1 MAAAQLAIP
10 LPCTGS
16 LCHARLLT
24 LTVPVDTCTRLKCT
38 CRWIRNTTSDTRKTD
53 TYSVDFGGCS
63 PAHLVADTVMAATGS
78 KDGCVK
84 VWNVGVRYRQNED
97 PKCTLTL
104 PAPDQ
109 KPVSL
114 VALSRGKSP
123 QFLATFSSSAGL
135 IFWQLPTG
143 NRLQTIAME
152 DTMQV
157 CVCERERVCVCARL
171 RERASVQC
179 TS

>member
-1 MAAAQLAIP
+1 M
-10 LPCTGS
+10 
-16 LCHARLLT
+16 
-24 LTVPVDTCTRLKCT
+24 DTCTRLKCT
-38 CRWIRNTTSDTRKTD
+38 CRWIRNTTSDMHKTD

-152 DTMQV
+152 DTIQV
-157 CVCERERVCVCARL
+157 CVCVLVCL
-171 RERASVQC
+171 SE
-179 TS
+179 

>member
-1 MAAAQLAIP
+1 M
-10 LPCTGS
+10 
-16 LCHARLLT
+16 
-24 LTVPVDTCTRLKCT
+24 
-38 CRWIRNTTSDTRKTD
+38 
-53 TYSVDFGGCS
+53 DFGGCS

-135 IFWQLPTG
+135 IFWQLPSG

-157 CVCERERVCVCARL
+157 CVCSRVS
-171 RERASVQC
+171 E
-179 TS
+179 